1 MSGDGGKGT
10 VLIVDDE
17 KEIADLVAVYLEAEG
32 YQTQVRYDAAGAL
45 EAVADPDI
53 AIDLAVLDVML
64 PDMNGFHLCREIR
77 KTHRWPIIML
87 TARDDEVD
95 KITGLN
101 FGADDYVTKPFRPLE
116 LVARVNAQLRR
127 YTHYDRSDGSTRR
140 EEERYEY
147 RGLAVDPRTR
157 AVSVD
162 GRGAPIPD
170 VAKPEHRRRRGA
182 GGRFA
187 FILAL
192 RMLGALGLGLAAVLL
207 LRLMWNADAIATWLT
222 DVWYVDWESAVYI
235 IQGMRNLAPAV
246 AVVVFVLVFV
256 LGYLLIVRPYVVR
269 IFSTLTDGI
278 AQLLADDGH
287 MSELPD
293 ELDDVAV
300 ALGEARRRLDRR
312 AFEARMA
319 EQRKNDL
326 VMYLAHDIRTPMTS
340 VVGYLSLLDEAEDM
354 PEEQRR
360 RYTHIALDK
369 AQRLDALVDEFFDIT
384 RFNLSNVPLEV
395 GSVDVSLL
403 IVQMVEEFHP
413 QLEAHGN
420 TVRLDMPD
428 ALTITADAEKLARVF
443 NNLMKN
449 AIAYSERGSVITI
462 KGTADE
468 ATARIAIS
476 DHGRTIPARKLDM
489 LFDKFYRLDSSRSSA
504 DGGAGLGLSI
514 ARQITE
520 AHGGSIAASSAD
532 GVTTFTVTLPVTS

>member
-1 MSGDGGKGT
+1 
-10 VLIVDDE
+10 
-17 KEIADLVAVYLEAEG
+17 
-32 YQTQVRYDAAGAL
+32 
-45 EAVADPDI
+45 
-53 AIDLAVLDVML
+53 
-64 PDMNGFHLCREIR
+64 
-77 KTHRWPIIML
+77 
-87 TARDDEVD
+87 
-95 KITGLN
+95 
-101 FGADDYVTKPFRPLE
+101 
-116 LVARVNAQLRR
+116 
-127 YTHYDRSDGSTRR
+127 
-140 EEERYEY
+140 
-147 RGLAVDPRTR
+147 
-157 AVSVD
+157 
-162 GRGAPIPD
+162 
-170 VAKPEHRRRRGA
+170 
-182 GGRFA
+182 
-187 FILAL
+187 
-192 RMLGALGLGLAAVLL
+192 MLGALGLGLAAVLL
-207 LRLMWNADAIATWLT
+207 LRLMWNADAVATWLT

-278 AQLLADDGH
+278 AQLLADDGR

-312 AFEARMA
+312 TFEARMA

-340 VVGYLSLLDEAEDM
+340 VVGYLSLLDEARDM

-360 RYTHIALDK
+360 RYTHTALDK

-395 GSVDVSLL
+395 GPVDVSLL

-420 TVRLDMPD
+420 TVQLHMPD

-449 AIAYSERGSVITI
+449 AIAYSERGSVITVE
-462 KGTADE
+462 GTADE

-504 DGGAGLGLSI
+504 DGWKEW
-514 ARQITE
+514 R
-520 AHGGSIAASSAD
+520 
-532 GVTTFTVTLPVTS
+532 

>member
-1 MSGDGGKGT
+1 
-10 VLIVDDE
+10 
-17 KEIADLVAVYLEAEG
+17 
-32 YQTQVRYDAAGAL
+32 
-45 EAVADPDI
+45 
-53 AIDLAVLDVML
+53 
-64 PDMNGFHLCREIR
+64 
-77 KTHRWPIIML
+77 
-87 TARDDEVD
+87 
-95 KITGLN
+95 
-101 FGADDYVTKPFRPLE
+101 
-116 LVARVNAQLRR
+116 
-127 YTHYDRSDGSTRR
+127 
-140 EEERYEY
+140 
-147 RGLAVDPRTR
+147 
-157 AVSVD
+157 
-162 GRGAPIPD
+162 
-170 VAKPEHRRRRGA
+170 
-182 GGRFA
+182 
-187 FILAL
+187 
-192 RMLGALGLGLAAVLL
+192 MLGALGLGLTAVLL

-246 AVVVFVLVFV
+246 AVLVFVLVFV
-256 LGYLLIVRPYVVR
+256 LGYLLIVRPYVAR

-278 AQLLADDGH
+278 AQLLADDGR

-300 ALGEARRRLDRR
+300 ALGEVRRRLDRR

-340 VVGYLSLLDEAEDM
+340 VVGYLSLLDEARDM

-395 GSVDVSLL
+395 GPVDVSLL
-403 IVQMVEEFHP
+403 MAQMVEEFHP

-420 TVRLDMPD
+420 TVQLHMPD

-449 AIAYSERGSVITI
+449 AIAYSERGSVITVE
-462 KGTADE
+462 GTADE

-489 LFDKFYRLDSSRSSA
+489 LFDKFYRLDASRSSA

-532 GVTTFTVTLPVTS
+532 GVTTFTVTLPVTA

>member
-1 MSGDGGKGT
+1 MTAEPPSGQGT
-10 VLIVDDE
+10 
-17 KEIADLVAVYLEAEG
+17 
-32 YQTQVRYDAAGAL
+32 
-45 EAVADPDI
+45 
-53 AIDLAVLDVML
+53 
-64 PDMNGFHLCREIR
+64 
-77 KTHRWPIIML
+77 
-87 TARDDEVD
+87 
-95 KITGLN
+95 
-101 FGADDYVTKPFRPLE
+101 
-116 LVARVNAQLRR
+116 
-127 YTHYDRSDGSTRR
+127 
-140 EEERYEY
+140 
-147 RGLAVDPRTR
+147 
-157 AVSVD
+157 
-162 GRGAPIPD
+162 PIPHTTE
-170 VAKPEHRRRRGA
+170 AGGRRRRGA

-192 RMLGALGLGLAAVLL
+192 RMLGALGLGLATVLL

-278 AQLLADDGH
+278 VQLLADDRR

-340 VVGYLSLLDEAEDM
+340 VVGYLSLLDEARDM

-395 GSVDVSLL
+395 GPVDVSLL

-420 TVRLDMPD
+420 TVQLHMPD

-449 AIAYSERGSVITI
+449 AIAYSERGSVITVE
-462 KGTADE
+462 GTADE

-520 AHGGSIAASSAD
+520 AHGGSIVASSAD
-532 GVTTFTVTLPVTS
+532 GVTTFTVTLPVTA